1 MKKLLLLLLL
11 IPNLVMAELTLYRC
25 EPEGV
30 TDGDLNVIKSINK
43 MAQDAKECNS
53 SCKKTNR
60 TIKTKINER
69 ANKIL
74 VEEYENG
81 IYKDSQMYEST
92 EAWFNVKGEPIRTGD
107 TVQIFDKENWTYK
120 SGIGLVSS
128 TTTAG
133 YMQSQRVVTLKDGK
147 YFSTY
152 EYSDHVVDRI
162 GSYYPYQ
169 ACGK

>member
-1 MKKLLLLLLL
+1 MKKLILLLLL

-25 EPEGV
+25 DPEGR
-30 TDGDLNVIKSINK
+30 TDGDPNEIKSVNK
-43 MAQDAKECNS
+43 MAQNAKECNS

-69 ANKIL
+69 TNKIL

-81 IYKDSQMYEST
+81 MFKDSEMYEST
-92 EAWFNVKGEPIRTGD
+92 EARFNVKGEPIQEGN

-120 SGIGLVSS
+120 SGMGLVSS
-128 TTTAG
+128 TNTAG
-133 YMQSQRVVTLKDGK
+133 HPQAQRVVMLKDGK
-147 YFSTY
+147 FSSTY
-152 EYSDHVVDRI
+152 EYSDSVKERV

>member
-1 MKKLLLLLLL
+1 MKKLLLLLFL

-25 EPEGV
+25 DQNGK
-30 TDGDLNVIKSINK
+30 TDGDPNVIKSINK

-53 SCKKTNR
+53 SCKKTNW
-60 TIKTKINER
+60 TIKTKINEK

-81 IYKDSQMYEST
+81 IYRNSHMYESS
-92 EAWFNVKGEPIRTGD
+92 EASLNVKGEPIQAGD
-107 TVQIFDKENWTYK
+107 TVQIFDKQNWTYK

-128 TTTAG
+128 TSTAG
-133 YMQSQRVVTLKDGK
+133 YMPGQRVVRMKDGK
-147 YFSTY
+147 FFMTY
-152 EYSDHVVDRI
+152 EYTNQPI
-162 GSYYPYQ
+162 LIPGYYPYQ

>member
-1 MKKLLLLLLL
+1 
-11 IPNLVMAELTLYRC
+11 MAELTLYRC
-25 EPEGV
+25 EREGL
-30 TDGDLNVIKSINK
+30 TDGDPNKIKNSNK

-53 SCKKTNR
+53 SCRKTNR

-81 IYKDSQMYEST
+81 IFKHSQMYEST
-92 EAWFNVKGEPIRTGD
+92 EAIFNVNGKPIQEGNK
-107 TVQIFDKENWTYK
+107 VQIFDKDNWTYK
-120 SGIGLVSS
+120 SGIGLLSGFV
-128 TTTAG
+128 
-133 YMQSQRVVTLKDGK
+133 QQQRVVMLKDGK

-152 EYSDHVVDRI
+152 EYF
-162 GSYYPYQ
+162 GPEENFFATYYPYQ

>member
-1 MKKLLLLLLL
+1 MVM
-11 IPNLVMAELTLYRC
+11 PNLVMAELTLYRC
-25 EPEGV
+25 DPEGR
-30 TDGDLNVIKSINK
+30 TDGDPNEIKSVNK
-43 MAQDAKECNS
+43 MAQNAKECNS

-69 ANKIL
+69 TNKIL

-81 IYKDSQMYEST
+81 MFKASTMYESSKAT
-92 EAWFNVKGEPIRTGD
+92 FNVKGEPIKAGD

-128 TTTAG
+128 TNTDG
-133 YMQSQRVVTLKDGK
+133 WPQGQRVVMLKDGK
-147 YFSTY
+147 YSSTY
-152 EYSDHVVDRI
+152 KYSDFVKETT

>member
-1 MKKLLLLLLL
+1 MKKLILLLFL
-11 IPNLVMAELTLYRC
+11 IPNLVMAELTIYSC
-25 EPEGV
+25 SPFDV
-30 TDGDLNVIKSINK
+30 SFGDPNETKNIIK
-43 MAQDAKECNS
+43 MAQNAKECNS

-74 VEEYENG
+74 VEMYENG
-81 IYKDSQMYEST
+81 IYKDSTMYESS
-92 EAWFNVKGEPIRTGD
+92 EASFNMAGEPIYKGD

-128 TTTAG
+128 TNTDGWPQA
-133 YMQSQRVVTLKDGK
+133 QRVVMLKDGK
-147 YFSTY
+147 YSSTY
-152 EYSDHVVDRI
+152 KYSDFTKERV